1 MFFQWLQCML
11 CTKLHTSYESQIMI
25 ITHYI
30 ILFVSTWK
38 NIFMQFLPISFLTP
52 VGFWLNDIIS
62 FFKRAMVRPSSD
74 GAPSLNMNEVVLFS
88 RKSDF
93 DDVVLCNFFQCWFDP
108 INNIHRARWWIP
120 GTKWECVLFSNILR
134 WNIGCHGMGMVSGGV
149 RSPWFLGCFVRC
161 NSYLPQETKN
171 SSCGVSL

>member
-1 MFFQWLQCML
+1 MQLESWL
-11 CTKLHTSYESQIMI
+11 LH
-25 ITHYI
+25 ITLYYLYQHG
-30 ILFVSTWK
+30 K

-52 VGFWLNDIIS
+52 VGFWLNDVIS

-74 GAPSLNMNEVVLFS
+74 GAPSLNMNEIMLFS

-93 DDVVLCNFFQCWFDP
+93 DDELLRNFFSMLVRSDQQ
-108 INNIHRARWWIP
+108 HSRWWIP
-120 GTKWECVLFSNILR
+120 GTMCESVLFSNMLS